1 MDRSSKGLLRR
12 VAAGGALCAVLG
24 AGWAA
29 AASGHQSAGL
39 PANLATGLKEFTS
52 VGCSACHTFKAAGA
66 KGTIGPDLDTAKL
79 TEAQIILQV
88 TKGGNQVMT
97 AAAAAKY
104 KFKMSAF
111 KGRLTTAQ
119 IADVAAFVYTERDK
133 APVPGSLTTTTTAT
147 TTKST
152 TTAMTTTSAAPTPPP
167 ATTTTAAAPPP
178 PTTTAASTT
187 TTAGGTDVIDGCPS
201 GKTIPTSGNTDGDD
215 DDNGAQSDG
224 DGCI

>member
-1 MDRSSKGLLRR
+1 MYRSSKRLLRR

-29 AASGHQSAGL
+29 AAAGHQSAGL

-79 TEAQIILQV
+79 TEAQIVLQV
-88 TKGGNQVMT
+88 TKGGNQVMS

-119 IADVAAFVYTERDK
+119 IADVAAFVYTERGK

-147 TTKST
+147 TTKAATTT
-152 TTAMTTTSAAPTPPP
+152 TTAAAPPPP

-178 PTTTAASTT
+178 PTTTTAATTT
-187 TTAGGTDVIDGCPS
+187 TTAGGTDTIDGCPS